1 MAKTHRMT
9 NDLPSF
15 VPPDPPRPT
24 RPTPKPRP
32 ALPDPDRPPA
42 MVGEILPPEPEEER
56 PAPASSKRVV
66 IHEDR
71 GPMVETRAFLARYAA
86 LAAVLLILSAG
97 VTEIAAWPRVAAL
110 AIFGALAVVGF
121 LAMWAWDTRHTVASL
136 QARAIDAE
144 ERIRMEQIRQEAAH
158 RRRVAELEH
167 AARVAATRQI
177 SAQVEEA
184 SRPQSHANALA
195 NYRPDDPP
203 VDELRAELLAFLA
216 GLYDP
221 NRPGRLTSN
230 GRIMDCTVPWSARG
244 SLDAEDKRRA
254 VAMLAEAAKIAG
266 VPIVEQRRGAWYVN
280 VRRFPTAGRLVQA
293 MEAAHTPRRRD

>member
-15 VPPDPPRPT
+15 VPPDPPRPA
-24 RPTPKPRP
+24 RPRPSPP
-32 ALPDPDRPPA
+32 ALPGPTRPPA
-42 MVGEILPPEPEEER
+42 IEGEILPPEPEEER
-56 PAPASSKRVV
+56 RAPASSKRVV

-110 AIFGALAVVGF
+110 AIFGALAVAGF
-121 LAMWAWDTRHTVASL
+121 LLMWAWDTRHTPASL
-136 QARAIDAE
+136 QAAALAAE

-167 AARVAATRQI
+167 AARLAATRQI

-184 SRPQSHANALA
+184 SRPQSHANQLA
-195 NYRPDDPP
+195 NYRPEEPP